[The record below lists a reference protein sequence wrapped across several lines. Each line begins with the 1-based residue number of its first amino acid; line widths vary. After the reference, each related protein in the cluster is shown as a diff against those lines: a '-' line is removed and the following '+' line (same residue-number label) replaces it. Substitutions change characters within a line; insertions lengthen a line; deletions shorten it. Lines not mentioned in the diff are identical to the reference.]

1 MRRAIAALLAGTAA
15 CMVVSR
21 AVYIR
26 DPKLTQAIIRL
37 AQPHQ
42 VVGETGD
49 LAAAIDAA
57 QHDKLPEA
65 RDKLI
70 AWTRAHGLFAPPGD
84 DPAIATSNACIA
96 IGKILATYHDD
107 DTLDTAVYA
116 GMRMRD
122 EGTGMVAAMCAVQLE
137 NKLISL
143 RPTSK
148 ADWFDSRIDDADF
161 ERLVASEVAYE
172 MERPGNHDWQ
182 VLDAFAAGVLA
193 AHDLARTRGL
203 PTTPAA
209 WFPME
214 VTVHVVVTGHPAPA
228 LADYV
233 RKWTPAQRAYNA
245 WLDR

>member
-42 VVGETGD
+42 VVGETAD

-57 QHDKLPEA
+57 QHAKLPEA

-70 AWTRAHGLFAPPGD
+70 AWARARGLFAPPGD
-84 DPAIATSNACIA
+84 DPAVATSNACSA
-96 IGKILATYHDD
+96 ITKILASYRDD
-107 DTLDTAVYA
+107 DTLDAAVYA
-116 GMRMRD
+116 GMRLRD
-122 EGTGMVAAMCAVQLE
+122 EGTGMVAAMCAAQLE
-137 NKLISL
+137 TTLISL

-148 ADWFDSRIDDADF
+148 ADWFDSRIDDAEF
-161 ERLVASEVAYE
+161 GRLVASEVEYE
-172 MERPGNHDWQ
+172 IERPGDHDWQ

-193 AHDLARTRGL
+193 TRDLARTRGL
-203 PTTPAA
+203 PTAPAN
-209 WFPME
+209 WYPME

-233 RKWTPAQRAYNA
+233 RKWTAAQRAYNA